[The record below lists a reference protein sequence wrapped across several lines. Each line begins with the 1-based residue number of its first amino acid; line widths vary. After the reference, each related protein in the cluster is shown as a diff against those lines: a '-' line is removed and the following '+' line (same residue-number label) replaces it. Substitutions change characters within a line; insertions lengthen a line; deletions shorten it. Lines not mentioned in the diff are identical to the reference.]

1 MNITAFDTDKI
12 ERYAKEAKAQWGDT
26 PEYREYE
33 AKKLSKELQK
43 DAAEDLMELFKGF
56 GAIKDGAPDAPQARA
71 AVQSL
76 QSYISANFYHC
87 TDDVLEGLGKLYGAG
102 GEFTANI
109 DAYAGEGTAAF
120 AAKAIAA
127 YCAQKK

>member
-1 MNITAFDTDKI
+1 MDFSAFDSERI
-12 ERYAKEAKAQWGDT
+12 ERYAKEAKAQWGET
-26 PEYREYE
+26 KEYREFE
-33 AKKLSKELQK
+33 QKKLTKEQQQT
-43 DAAEDLMELFKGF
+43 AGEGLMALFKDY
-56 GAIKDGAPDAPQARA
+56 AAAKDGAPDAPQAQA

-127 YCAQKK
+127 YRAQKK